1 MLKMTRV
8 MNSKLLKEK
17 VTIVTGASRV
27 HGFEIS
33 KELAEREVSDNV
45 RSSMASAQKSDSLT
59 LTEGKKAATENSMKT
74 WADTRELDTIAAGIP
89 PSEDFVFAIGNT
101 IVIDGGSVIL

>member
-8 MNSKLLKEK
+8 MNCKLLKDK
-17 VTIVTGASRV
+17 VAIVTGASGNL
-27 HGFEIS
+27 GFAIS
-33 KELAEREVSDNV
+33 KELAQRGASDNV
-45 RSSMASAQKSDSLT
+45 RSSMASVQKSDSLT

-101 IVIDGGSVIL
+101 IIIDGGTVIL